1 MIITIFLSWF
11 TWLDFVIVSVYS
23 FFELFC
29 STLDLSHAVVF
40 WFSVLSFVLFF
51 VFFFLILSCSLHEFK
66 LCCTWP
72 FPA

>member
-11 TWLDFVIVSVYS
+11 TRLDFVIVSVYS

-51 VFFFLILSCSLHEFK
+51 VFFL
-66 LCCTWP
+66 
-72 FPA
+72 